1 MTESI
6 LILQPK
12 ERARGVQLYVGEE
25 VVLKNTAGGEGSG
38 GASVDRSTN
47 SYDNHIMYLIHII
60 LILFFSKTFTFS
72 VM

>member
-38 GASVDRSTN
+38 GGVGRSI
-47 SYDNHIMYLIHII
+47 DE
-60 LILFFSKTFTFS
+60 F
-72 VM
+72 V